1 MHLPKGAYITN
12 ADGKPVYRLGITPI
26 PVKRTPIPMPVD
38 VQVPV
43 YFTVQPAGGHIA
55 DGYAAIDYPN
65 YRHAAPGTSVD
76 FWHYSLH
83 GGGWDIY
90 GSRNDSYAPL
100 LVQFHGNDSATKAEV
115 SVVADDDGAP
125 DLSAV
130 NSLLEVTLSGEVD
143 WGLVN
148 LIADFARQNW
158 GGIPYDEE
166 SGFSVTFNIEET

>member
-1 MHLPKGAYITN
+1 MAYELEFFCRFDGNPAEALQRLTSLGDQAITVIRARDGATWR
-12 ADGKPVYRLGITPI
+12 A
-26 PVKRTPIPMPVD
+26 VD
-38 VQVPV
+38 
-43 YFTVQPAGGHIA
+43 
-55 DGYAAIDYPN
+55 
-65 YRHAAPGTSVD
+65 
-76 FWHYSLH
+76 L
-83 GGGWDIY
+83 
-90 GSRNDSYAPL
+90 SRNDSYAPL